1 MKIKKGDELTA
12 FEWQVLSAALQ
23 IPFGETRSYKWVAER
38 IGKPKAVRAVGQA
51 LKKNPFAPLIP
62 CHRVVKSDG
71 QLGGYAGKM
80 DNPKKVRLLKIEKDI
95 RAQLCPAPGYRKG
108 R

>member
-1 MKIKKGDELTA
+1 MKIKKSEELTV
-12 FEWQVLSAALQ
+12 FEWQVLSAALS
-23 IPFGETRSYKWVAER
+23 IPFGETRSYKWVAEK

-95 RAQLCPAPGYRKG
+95 RAQLGFNDRIRKV